1 MGIFPLF
8 VGGVVCFALVL
19 LDIAI
24 ALHLVSLLWRRFSW
38 RILAPLDRLGKPLVD
53 ETTAAVRKL
62 LRERTKSQVSERQLL
77 AVTLM
82 GLLAVRVI
90 VVVLFNALVAS

>member
-1 MGIFPLF
+1 MGILPFF
-8 VGGVVCFALVL
+8 VGGVVHFALVL

-24 ALHLVSLLWRRFSW
+24 ALHLASLLWQRFSW

-53 ETTAAVRKL
+53 KTTAAVRKW
-62 LRERTKSQVSERQLL
+62 LRQHKESQLSERQLL

-82 GLLAVRVI
+82 GLLVVRVI
-90 VVVLFNALVAS
+90 VVVLFNALIAS